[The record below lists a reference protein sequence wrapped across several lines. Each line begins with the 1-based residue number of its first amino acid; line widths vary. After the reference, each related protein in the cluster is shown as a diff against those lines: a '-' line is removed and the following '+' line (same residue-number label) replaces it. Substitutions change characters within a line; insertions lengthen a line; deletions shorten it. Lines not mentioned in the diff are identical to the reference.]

1 MQMLALH
8 GREARRWEPKRLRL
22 RLLSTAGLLAVRSRT
37 RTLHLSSHAP
47 WTSLTL
53 LALDRLKAGTAIPE
67 PAG

>member
-8 GREARRWEPKRLRL
+8 GHQARRWEPRRLRL
-22 RLLSTAGLLAVRSRT
+22 RLLPTAGLLATRSRT
-37 RTLHLSSHAP
+37 RTLHLSSRAP

-53 LALDRLKAGTAIPE
+53 LALDRLRAGAAIPG